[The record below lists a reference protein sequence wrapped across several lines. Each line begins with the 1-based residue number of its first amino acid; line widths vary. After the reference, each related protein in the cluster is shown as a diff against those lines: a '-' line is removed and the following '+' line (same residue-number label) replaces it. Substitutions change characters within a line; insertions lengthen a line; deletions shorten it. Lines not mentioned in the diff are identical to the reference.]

1 MNEITCAF
9 VQMPYNVGIA
19 DITIYTVVSIFS
31 VVLAFLGTMANVLV
45 ITAYWHNRRLQT
57 LQNFLLVVF
66 AMADLPVTACLQ
78 PMLVISVFVRNN
90 CVFWDVYYI
99 FSFLFIDLSLV
110 TTVLLTLQTF
120 VTLAC
125 PYRQKMLTK
134 VSCRVFLDTC
144 HNVDGYCSYNKEW
157 LIYLARAYVYC
168 TSNSFYR
175 SINMA
180 VDMSDCLVLR
190 HQNAIHSKHTPTRI
204 MKGRKSLRST
214 LTVFIIISSLLVCY
228 TLSLTFMMFAKSRL
242 LTDDRIPASL
252 WSISALLMHTNS
264 FLNPC
269 LVFWRCSAFRQT
281 VNSML

>member
-1 MNEITCAF
+1 
-9 VQMPYNVGIA
+9 MPYNVGIA

-31 VVLAFLGTMANVLV
+31 IVLAFLGTMANVLF

-57 LQNFLLVVF
+57 LQNFLLVVL
-66 AMADLPVTACLQ
+66 AMADLPGTACLQ
-78 PMLVISVFVRNN
+78 PMLVISVFARNN

-134 VSCRVFLDTC
+134 TRLKSAVVFSWILVIMLMGTAVITR
-144 HNVDGYCSYNKEW
+144 NGSFTW
-157 LIYLARAYVYC
+157 LGLMCIALLTVFIVLLTWLWIY
-168 TSNSFYR
+168 
-175 SINMA
+175 
-180 VDMSDCLVLR
+180 CLVLR

-269 LVFWRCSAFRQT
+269 LVFWRCSAFRRT